1 MVRMCL
7 AHFAGLTVNTFK
19 FMINHEY
26 EPFMLG
32 MSGTNCYKTNG
43 NNILNCSYDHFLL
56 IKHLKA
62 LLFVM
67 ELTFDTRAY
76 LSALFHFFK
85 SSFAPCADTHNANYR
100 AGCREKVDNFN
111 PT

>member
-1 MVRMCL
+1 
-7 AHFAGLTVNTFK
+7 
-19 FMINHEY
+19 
-26 EPFMLG
+26 MLG

-43 NNILNCSYDHFLL
+43 NNILNCNYDHFLL

-76 LSALFHFFK
+76 LSALFHFLSLASHLARILIMQTIGQVVGK
-85 SSFAPCADTHNANYR
+85 RLTTLIRHEVLITKRDDRSSVNVWKRFYVSFD
-100 AGCREKVDNFN
+100 D
-111 PT
+111 